1 MNLADFIRQMPK
13 TELHVHLE
21 GAVQPAT
28 LLALAEKNGITLPVR
43 SEAEI
48 RDWYRFTDF
57 DHFIEIYLVISSCIR
72 TPDDLELVA
81 REFLRGQAA
90 QNIVYSE
97 VIFTPYTHYLQK
109 GMPFADQLAA
119 IRRAVVWGRG
129 ELGID
134 MGIVVD
140 IDRQTTPEQGITVAD
155 WAIGA
160 QGDVIALGLGGAE
173 VGNPPQKHQPAF
185 DRAYAAGLPAL
196 PHAGET
202 EGPASIWGAL
212 DTLHPRRI
220 LHGVRCVEDPAL
232 VERLRD
238 LQIPLDV
245 CPVSNICLNVF
256 PSIADHPLPY
266 LLDQGLFVTI
276 NSDDPPMF
284 NTSLTNEY
292 LTIAETFGFGTD
304 RIQRLVMNGITA
316 SLLGEDRKRD
326 LATRFEREFAE
337 LRGSGNESQNNYFAS
352 RT

>member
-1 MNLADFIRQMPK
+1 MNLADFIRRMPK

-21 GAVQPAT
+21 GAVQPTT
-28 LLALAEKNGITLPVR
+28 LLALAEKNGIALPVR

-57 DHFIEIYLVISSCIR
+57 AHFIDIYSAISSCIH
-72 TPDDLELVA
+72 TPADLEWVA

-109 GMPFADQLAA
+109 QMAFEDQLAA
-119 IRRAVVWGRG
+119 IQRAVMWARD
-129 ELGID
+129 EFAID

-140 IDRQTTPEQGITVAD
+140 IDRHTTPEQGVTVAD
-155 WAIGA
+155 WAIGSMHD
-160 QGDVIALGLGGAE
+160 GVIALGLGGPE
-173 VGNPPQKHQPAF
+173 VGHPPQKHQPAF
-185 DRAYAAGLPAL
+185 DRAFAARLPAL

-220 LHGVRCVEDPAL
+220 LHGVRCIEDAAL

-245 CPVSNICLNVF
+245 CPISNICLGVF
-256 PSIADHPLPY
+256 PSLEQHPLPK
-266 LLDQGLFVTI
+266 LLDAGLFVTI

-284 NTSLTNEY
+284 KEYKLLQDNQLLPDSRRHYRWSVMPNSRRNEP
-292 LTIAETFGFGTD
+292 AEG
-304 RIQRLVMNGITA
+304 R
-316 SLLGEDRKRD
+316 SP
-326 LATRFEREFAE
+326 
-337 LRGSGNESQNNYFAS
+337 
-352 RT
+352 